1 MDNDVLMLIIGGL
14 VAYIFHL
21 LGKIANMQM
30 RSTFLLHGLITKQI
44 DIKLDANGDIEIIK
58 GENYAGN

>member
-1 MDNDVLMLIIGGL
+1 MDNDIFMLIIGGL

-30 RSTFLLHGLITKQI
+30 RSAFILHGLITKQI
-44 DIKLDANGDIEIIK
+44 DIKLDDNGDIEIIK
-58 GENYAGN
+58 GEKYAGN